1 LLDQNHNERSHGLI
15 KLNGIKFVSKSYELE
30 NNPEKKDFQLLVH
43 DGSAP
48 EKQHYQ
54 QLPSGDDNLIKVT
67 SKERNLTAFFAK
79 DKYYLPVLVRRNKF
93 TYKLDTIEFN

>member
-1 LLDQNHNERSHGLI
+1 MYTLNRLLAI
-15 KLNGIKFVSKSYELE
+15 TYELE

-48 EKQHYQ
+48 EKQYCQ

-67 SKERNLTAFFAK
+67 SKERSLTAFFGK
-79 DKYYLPVLVRRNKF
+79 GKCYWPVLVGGNKF